1 MPRREFRATVDTRS
15 SVADR
20 TDDASMRLTLLLF
33 RRVAAESPAL
43 INAHAH
49 DDDAH
54 DDADDLHHLRV
65 PLPNR
70 GEQIA
75 RSRPARA
82 REDDRVRTPHD
93 AGIDARGTAAEE
105 EQAGK
110 EKWRRA
116 RRADVGRDPARAARA
131 RRR

>member
-75 RSRPARA
+75 QRLDERGWMNVVNVVWIKVSHARSLL
-82 REDDRVRTPHD
+82 
-93 AGIDARGTAAEE
+93 GIWVAFFQGCH
-105 EQAGK
+105 Q
-110 EKWRRA
+110 
-116 RRADVGRDPARAARA
+116 
-131 RRR
+131 